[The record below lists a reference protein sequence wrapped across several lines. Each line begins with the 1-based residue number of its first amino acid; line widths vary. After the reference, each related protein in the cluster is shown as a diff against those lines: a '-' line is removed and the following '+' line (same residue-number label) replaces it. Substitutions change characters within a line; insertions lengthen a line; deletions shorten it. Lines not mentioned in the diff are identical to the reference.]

1 MKGLAR
7 FVTVRNL
14 LRALGVI
21 YGIAFL
27 SFGMQARGLIG
38 SQGILPVA
46 DFLRAVRDSLG
57 PHAWLEVPTVLWGSA
72 SDGALTAV
80 WVAGLAAALAA
91 MFTRW
96 PRAAL
101 AVCLVLWLSLC
112 AAGQDFLS
120 FQWDVLLLEAGFL
133 ALFADAKPVRLWL
146 FRWLLFRLMFFSGMV
161 KLLSH
166 DPTWRGLT
174 ALQYH
179 YWTQPLPTPVA
190 WWMEQLPARFQT
202 LSTVLVL
209 VCELPVPFLL
219 LAPWR
224 KLRLA
229 GAWITIGL
237 QVLILVTGNYA
248 FFNLLTI
255 VLALWLF
262 VEPDPAPTTRG
273 HRAVSAALAGFIA
286 FMSALLFL
294 DLFGVPVPEPGA
306 AVMRAAAPFRI
317 VNSYGLFA
325 VMTTTRPE
333 IIVEGSYDG
342 ESWQAYEFRDKPGD
356 VRRAPPVVA
365 PFQPRLDWQMW
376 FAALGTYRQN
386 RWFVNFVVR
395 LLQGD
400 RAVLRLL
407 AYNPFAG
414 KPPKYVRASLYEY
427 RFTRFGEAGWW
438 HRERKGLYFPPVS
451 LK

>member
-7 FVTVRNL
+7 FATVRNF
-14 LRALGVI
+14 LRVLGAI

-27 SFGMQARGLIG
+27 SFGAQAAGLIG
-38 SQGILPVA
+38 SHGILPVA
-46 DFLRAVRDSLG
+46 DFLQAVRDSLG
-57 PHAWLEVPTVLWGSA
+57 PRAAQEVPTVLWASA
-72 SDGALTAV
+72 SDAALAAV
-80 WVAGLAAALAA
+80 WILGLAAALAA
-91 MFTRW
+91 VFSPW
-96 PRAAL
+96 PRVAL

-133 ALFADAKPVRLWL
+133 ALFADARPVRVWL

-166 DPTWRGLT
+166 DASWSNLT

-179 YWTQPLPTPVA
+179 YWTQPLPTPAA
-190 WWMEQLPARFQT
+190 WWMEQLPPWFQK
-202 LSTVLVL
+202 LSTALVL
-209 VCELPVPFLL
+209 ACELPAPFLF

-224 KLRLA
+224 TVRLA
-229 GAWITIGL
+229 GAWITIAL

-248 FFNLLTI
+248 FFNFLTI
-255 VLALWLF
+255 ALAMWLF
-262 VEPDPAPTTRG
+262 LEPDRSPTTRG

-286 FMSALLFL
+286 FFSALLL
-294 DLFGVPVPEPGA
+294 LELFGTPLPEPGA
-306 AVMRAAAPFRI
+306 AVMRALAPFRV

-333 IIVEGSYDG
+333 IVVEGSYDG
-342 ESWQAYEFRDKPGD
+342 DTWQGYEFRYKPGD

-376 FAALGTYRQN
+376 FAALGNYREN

-395 LLQGD
+395 LLQGEP
-400 RAVLRLL
+400 AVLRLL
-407 AYNPFAG
+407 AYNPFPG
-414 KPPKYVRASLYEY
+414 KPPKFVRASLYEY
-427 RFTRFGEAGWW
+427 RFTRSGEAGWW
-438 HRERKGLYFPPVS
+438 RRERKGLYFPPVA